1 MYSIKQDMNLRLSET
16 TDLLNLISSIESG
29 HVTSSTKINTPV
41 LRATVILSLYNI
53 VEATITQ
60 ALTRLHEEINSS
72 KVNYNNLN
80 KNLKDLA
87 LVYFY
92 KHKAKKANIHDS
104 LDVLHH
110 TVDLLRGKGFF
121 SVDYKDMT
129 ESYQLYSGNLDAKII
144 RKVMGK
150 YGITISE
157 TYGSKLQAIKNG
169 RNALAHGNKS
179 FEEFGRDILLPSLRI
194 YYTDVENFLAEVVKE
209 SGSFIDDKK
218 YRLKKPAAK
227 AKKRR

>member
-1 MYSIKQDMNLRLSET
+1 MFSIKQDMILRLSET
-16 TDLLNLISSIESG
+16 NDLLSLISSIETG
-29 HVTSSTKINTPV
+29 NTTSNTKINTPV

-60 ALTRLHEEINSS
+60 ILTRLHNEINTS
-72 KVNYNNLN
+72 KINYNNLN

-92 KHKAKKANIHDS
+92 KHKAKKSNIHES

-121 SVDYKDMT
+121 SIDYEEMT
-129 ESYQLYSGNLDAKII
+129 ESYQLYSGNLDAKAI

-150 YGITISE
+150 YGISISE
-157 TYGSKLQAIKNG
+157 TYGSKLQSIKNG

-179 FEEFGRDILLPSLRI
+179 FEEFGRDLLLPNLII
-194 YYTDVENFLAEVVKE
+194 YYTDVESFLSEVVSE
-209 SGSFIDDKK
+209 SGSFISEKK
-218 YRLKKPAAK
+218 YRAPKKPTK
-227 AKKRR
+227 VKRR